1 MFVRLISPISGQN
14 FNTIYLKMNGLLPT
28 FTLYINQNNMENR
41 RSIIL
46 AVSLILAVI
55 NYSRIVGNENI
66 RTVQFLSIFAI
77 GAISGLLLQQII
89 ARFKEK

>member
-1 MFVRLISPISGQN
+1 
-14 FNTIYLKMNGLLPT
+14 
-28 FTLYINQNNMENR
+28 MENR
-41 RSIIL
+41 RTTIL

-66 RTVQFLSIFAI
+66 RTVEFLSIFAI

-89 ARFKEK
+89 TRFKEK

>member
-1 MFVRLISPISGQN
+1 MVKN
-14 FNTIYLKMNGLLPT
+14 FNAIYLKMNGLLLA
-28 FTLYINQNNMENR
+28 FTLHTTQNNMENR
-41 RSIIL
+41 RNIIL

-66 RTVQFLSIFAI
+66 RTIEFLSIFAI

>member
-1 MFVRLISPISGQN
+1 
-14 FNTIYLKMNGLLPT
+14 
-28 FTLYINQNNMENR
+28 MENR
-41 RSIIL
+41 RSTIL